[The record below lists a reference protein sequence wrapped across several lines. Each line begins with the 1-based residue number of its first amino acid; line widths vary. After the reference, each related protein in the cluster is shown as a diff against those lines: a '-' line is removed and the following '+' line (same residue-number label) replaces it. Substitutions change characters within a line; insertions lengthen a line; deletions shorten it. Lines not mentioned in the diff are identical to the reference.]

1 MTDQCTN
8 CGASVPDWAQ
18 LCGCAKTTDD
28 GNVAL
33 ITGERDEEDIAR
45 GGDGIVYASSP
56 EEAQAIRSQLAAQGA
71 SLHGYSAPRRSV
83 EFK

>member
-33 ITGERDEEDIAR
+33 ITGERDEEDIAHFEDN
-45 GGDGIVYASSP
+45 DGVPTVEILQMIANALNVP
-56 EEAQAIRSQLAAQGA
+56 VQALLKPQEG
-71 SLHGYSAPRRSV
+71 
-83 EFK
+83 